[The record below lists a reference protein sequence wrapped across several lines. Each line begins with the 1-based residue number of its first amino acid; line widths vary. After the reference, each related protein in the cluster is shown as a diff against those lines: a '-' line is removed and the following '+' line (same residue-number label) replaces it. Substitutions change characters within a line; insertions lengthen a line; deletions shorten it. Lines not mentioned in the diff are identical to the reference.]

1 MDCIIE
7 VSGLLKDL
15 VDNKGGKKEE
25 KQKKNGANKKKEK
38 QPMPAHLYYRK
49 IYYPMLKDKLG
60 DNKKLINEMINDNW
74 KQLTEEQKNRW
85 KVKAA

>member
-1 MDCIIE
+1 
-7 VSGLLKDL
+7 
-15 VDNKGGKKEE
+15 
-25 KQKKNGANKKKEK
+25 
-38 QPMPAHLYYRK
+38 MPAHLYYRK